1 MPRPG
6 ARLQRALSL
15 LPAVSARAEHSM
27 ERRAGQ
33 VALPSGIN
41 GDYI

>member
-1 MPRPG
+1 MPRLG
-6 ARLQRALSL
+6 ARLQLVLSL
-15 LPAVSARAEHSM
+15 LPAVSARAEHSV

-33 VALPSGIN
+33 VACPSGIN